1 MAAMKPLSHAN
12 TDVLEDDKPAQSL
25 SFLQMLVS
33 ILASF
38 FGVQSDK
45 NRKRDFEQGR
55 PIHFIVAG
63 VFMTI
68 VWYVSIY
75 LIVKVV
81 LHFV

>member
-1 MAAMKPLSHAN
+1 MKPLARVN
-12 TDVLEDDKPAQSL
+12 TDVLEDDKPVQTL

-63 VFMTI
+63 VFI
-68 VWYVSIY
+68 AGVWSVCI
-75 LIVKVV
+75 
-81 LHFV
+81 

>member
-1 MAAMKPLSHAN
+1 MKPLAHVN
-12 TDVLEDDKPAQSL
+12 TDVLENNKPVQTL

-63 VFMTI
+63 VFMTV
-68 VWYVSIY
+68 VWYMSIY
-75 LIVKVV
+75 LVVKVV

>member
-1 MAAMKPLSHAN
+1 MKPLARVN
-12 TDVLEDDKPAQSL
+12 TDVLEDDKPVQTL

-63 VFMTI
+63 VFMTV
-68 VWYVSIY
+68 VWYVCIY

-81 LHFV
+81 LHFI